1 MVCGMNIF
9 GLLIYLVKPDTLFA
23 TVARRTF
30 PFLKWRKRKNDFAT
44 LKHFYSPRF
53 IKMTEKQLQIDET
66 KRLVAVNFRGLLP
79 CDLATQVHLAI
90 VQAKN
95 NVIGD
100 IEMIE
105 YVYRRKE

>member
-1 MVCGMNIF
+1 
-9 GLLIYLVKPDTLFA
+9 
-23 TVARRTF
+23 
-30 PFLKWRKRKNDFAT
+30 
-44 LKHFYSPRF
+44 
-53 IKMTEKQLQIDET
+53 MTEKQLQIDET